1 MATEENAPVQNG
13 FVLFKFN
20 GTAPYGLANTKA
32 IVTLEM
38 ANIFVERKY
47 GAICK

>member
-1 MATEENAPVQNG
+1 MATEENAPVEKG

-32 IVTLEM
+32 IVTEEM

>member
-1 MATEENAPVQNG
+1 MATEENVKLEKG

-32 IVTLEM
+32 VVTEEM
-38 ANIFVERKY
+38 ANIFIERKY

>member
-1 MATEENAPVQNG
+1 MATEENSTVENG

-38 ANIFVERKY
+38 ANIFVEKKY
-47 GAICK
+47 GVISK

>member
-1 MATEENAPVQNG
+1 MATKQNAPVQNG

-20 GTAPYGLANTKA
+20 GTAPFGLANTQA
-32 IVTLEM
+32 IITLEM